1 MARTKRKTNPLVQE
15 VETSAPARKIY
26 KTAAYVR
33 LSVEDSGK
41 PGADTIEGQKA
52 LLTSF
57 IENKSDMELVAL
69 FCDNGRTGTD
79 FERPDFL
86 RMMEQVKQGQI
97 HCIVVKDLSRFG
109 RDYLVVGNYISRVFP
124 FLGVRFIAVNDGFDS
139 SRPQDIDSLDTSF
152 KTLIYDL
159 YSREL
164 SGKVKNAKRMR
175 AEKGL
180 FLSPFAPYGY
190 VKDPED
196 KNRLIIDD
204 EAADIV
210 RKIFALTADGVKPT
224 EIAAMLNREG
234 IPTPML
240 HKRAAGCSRDR
251 WPSIHDEN
259 FWTQGNIFKILR
271 DERYIGKCVYGKRE
285 RDMVGNWHT
294 VRKSKSDWIV
304 VDETHEGIV
313 SKELFEQVA
322 SRMKEYKEFV
332 PSSSERN
339 PLRRKVICGTCGF
352 AMSLSNT
359 KNAKYH
365 CRTSHLETGFD
376 CTSEGILQADIHEM
390 VVTLIRT
397 YASYAVSL
405 EHLLLLQKERIQ
417 AEKKQARRE
426 LAVLQSRRNQFEKS
440 LQDLYEKLIDGTI
453 DKETYLSQKASN
465 QAQMQELTDK
475 MDRLEKSSQTSTEQG
490 GAFIEKYKEYTELET
505 LTAEIANDVVKRV
518 TVYKDGGIEIELA
531 LRDELEKLLTCLE
544 TVDAAS

>member
-1 MARTKRKTNPLVQE
+1 MRVAMYL
-15 VETSAPARKIY
+15 
-26 KTAAYVR
+26 R
-33 LSVEDSGK
+33 LSSEDGDLKDTGKAESESISNQRGLLQNFISSHPEFNGWEVSEFCDDGWSGK
-41 PGADTIEGQKA
+41 
-52 LLTSF
+52 
-57 IENKSDMELVAL
+57 N
-69 FCDNGRTGTD
+69 

-86 RMMEQVKQGQI
+86 RMMEQVKQSRVQ
-97 HCIVVKDLSRFG
+97 CIVVKDLSRFG

-164 SGKVKNAKRMR
+164 SSKVKNAKRMR

-190 VKDPED
+190 VKDPEN
-196 KNRLIIDD
+196 KNRLLVD
-204 EAADIV
+204 EQAAAIV
-210 RKIFALTADGVKPT
+210 RKIFALTIDGVKPT

-234 IPTPML
+234 VPTPML
-240 HKRAAGCSRDR
+240 YKRAAGCSRER
-251 WPSIHDEN
+251 WPSIHEEN

-285 RDMVGNWHT
+285 RDAVGNRHT
-294 VRKSKSDWIV
+294 VKRSKTDWVI

-313 SKELFEQVA
+313 SKTDFQKA
-322 SRMKEYKEFV
+322 AGRMKEYREFV
-332 PSSSERN
+332 PCISERN
-339 PLRRKVICGTCGF
+339 PLRKKVICGICGH

-365 CRTSHLETGFD
+365 CRTSHLEAGFG

-397 YASYAVSL
+397 YAAYAVSL
-405 EHLLLLQKERIQ
+405 EHLLLLQRERIQ

-426 LAVLQSRRNQFEKS
+426 LAVLQSRKNQLEKA

-453 DKETYLSQKASN
+453 DKETYLSHKASN
-465 QAQMQELTDK
+465 QAKAQELSEQ
-475 MDRLEKSSQTSTEQG
+475 MERLEKSSQAATEQG
-490 GAFIEKYKEYTELET
+490 GAFIEKYREYTELEN
-505 LTAEIANDVVKRV
+505 LTAEVANDVVKRV

-531 LRDELEKLLTCLE
+531 LRDELEKLLACIE
-544 TVDAAS
+544 AVDAAS

>member
-1 MARTKRKTNPLVQE
+1 MRVAMYL
-15 VETSAPARKIY
+15 
-26 KTAAYVR
+26 R
-33 LSVEDSGK
+33 LSSEDGDLKDTGKAESESISNQRGLLENFISSRPEFSGWEISEFCDDGWSGK
-41 PGADTIEGQKA
+41 
-52 LLTSF
+52 
-57 IENKSDMELVAL
+57 N
-69 FCDNGRTGTD
+69 

-124 FLGVRFIAVNDGFDS
+124 FLGIRFIAINDGFDS

-190 VKDPED
+190 VKDPDD
-196 KNRLIIDD
+196 KNRLIIDE

-210 RKIFALTADGVKPT
+210 RKIFTLTADGVKPT
-224 EIAAMLNREG
+224 EIAAMLNRDG
-234 IPTPML
+234 VPTPML
-240 HKRAAGCSRDR
+240 YKRAAGCSRDR
-251 WPSIHDEN
+251 WPSIHEEN
-259 FWTQGNIFKILR
+259 FWTQGHIFKILR

-294 VRKSKSDWIV
+294 VKKSKSDWIV

-313 SKELFEQVA
+313 SKELFRTVA
-322 SRMKEYKEFV
+322 SRMKEYKKFV
-332 PSSSERN
+332 PSASERN

-397 YASYAVSL
+397 YAAYAVSL

-426 LAVLQSRRNQFEKS
+426 LAVLQSRRNQLEKT

-453 DKETYLSQKASN
+453 DKETYLSNKASN

-475 MDRLEKSSQTSTEQG
+475 MERLEKSSQTSTEQG

-518 TVYKDGGIEIELA
+518 TVYRDGGIEIELA